1 MQHSFYKICFVL
13 ALACGMLSQATAQTV
28 ETKAIKRAWE
38 LGIGV
43 SGYQMTRI
51 GLLKVGTNDIGNV
64 VDLNKRDLLF
74 GGNIYAARELN
85 RHFALDLQGTL
96 GYTKDPVRMGK
107 ENRFLAH
114 AALGLQ
120 WRLGSYF
127 NSPYIDPFFRV
138 GAGYMYK
145 NFHIDYTDLYNGTSY
160 TQRNEYNK
168 EGRDRH
174 HLIPISAGAG
184 VNMWLNDRLGIGLQ
198 ADYIVMP
205 YKNVANT
212 MQGTVRLMWRIGG
225 NSKKPAPVQIP
236 VEVEKIVER
245 EVVKE
250 VIKEVEKPGERIV
263 DHTVLYRLF
272 GNIHFEFDS
281 DRFTSETLKVLDEI
295 AEVLKQETGRRYCI
309 IGCTD
314 ARGSVEY
321 NLELSGRR
329 AKAVTRGLIERGVPA
344 ATLKWRGVGK
354 GMAYA
359 PPSAPDDVRLGDR
372 KILIEPI
379 ENDAYWQTLPQ

>member
-1 MQHSFYKICFVL
+1 MQRSIYNIGMVL
-13 ALACGMLSQATAQTV
+13 ALACGVFLQATAQTV
-28 ETKAIKRAWE
+28 ENKAVKRAWE
-38 LGIGV
+38 LGVGV

-51 GLLKVGTNDIGNV
+51 GLLKVGTNDLGNV
-64 VDLNKRDLLF
+64 VELNKRDLLF
-74 GGNIYAARELN
+74 GGNVYAARELN
-85 RHFALDLQGTL
+85 PHFAIDLQGTL
-96 GYTKDPVRMGK
+96 GYTQDPVRMSK
-107 ENRFLAH
+107 ENRLVVH
-114 AALGLQ
+114 TALGLQ
-120 WRLGSYF
+120 WRLGGYF
-127 NSPYIDPFFRV
+127 NSPYIDPFVRV

-145 NFHIDYTDLYNGTSY
+145 SFHIDYADLYNGTAY

-168 EGRDRH
+168 EGSDRH
-174 HLIPISAGAG
+174 HLVPISAGAG

-205 YKNVANT
+205 YKRVANT
-212 MQGTVRLMWRIGG
+212 IQGTVRLMWRIGG
-225 NSKKPAPVQIP
+225 KSKKPAPVQIP

-263 DHTVLYRLF
+263 DHTVLHRLF

-281 DRFTSETLKVLDEI
+281 DRFTPETEKILDEI
-295 AEVLKQETGRRYCI
+295 AEVLKQETDRRYCI

-321 NLELSGRR
+321 NLVLSGRR
-329 AKAVTRGLIERGVPA
+329 AKAVTRGLLSRGVPA
-344 ATLKWRGVGK
+344 GMLKWRGVGK

-359 PPSAPDDVRLGDR
+359 PASAPNDVRLGDR
-372 KILIEPI
+372 KILIELI
-379 ENDAYWQTLPQ
+379 ENDAYWQVLPE